1 MKRLPLCLVC
11 LLCLGSGQV
20 VWAEPAVVI
29 GSFSSLENATALQNT
44 AADQRLI
51 IPVRE
56 VRIVQTRR
64 EGQLLHRVV
73 LLALESADTKA
84 LQQTAQRNGYEGAW
98 LTDVEAD
105 VGSTA
110 VLDYSGVDPFPAAE
124 RARQQQR
131 DADPRKVAPVTQEP
145 AKPLLPLYRNLVGKW
160 LATQG

>member
-51 IPVRE
+51 VPVRE

-84 LQQTAQRNGYEGAW
+84 LQQTASAMA
-98 LTDVEAD
+98 T
-105 VGSTA
+105 
-110 VLDYSGVDPFPAAE
+110 
-124 RARQQQR
+124 RA
-131 DADPRKVAPVTQEP
+131 P
-145 AKPLLPLYRNLVGKW
+145 G
-160 LATQG
+160 